1 MRWLVF
7 ALVFWLSLCNP
18 YWPVL
23 IAVVYL
29 LPATF
34 FTYLKR
40 RLQDEF
46 SLIPR

>member
-1 MRWLVF
+1 MRWLIF

-18 YWPVL
+18 FWPML

-29 LPATF
+29 LSAV
-34 FTYLKR
+34 LLVR
-40 RLQDEF
+40 LQRLLQDEF

>member
-1 MRWLVF
+1 MRWLIF
-7 ALVFWLSLCNP
+7 ALVFWISLLNP
-18 YWPVL
+18 FWPML

-34 FTYLKR
+34 FAYLQR
-40 RLQDEF
+40 LLQDEF

>member
-1 MRWLVF
+1 MRWLIF

-18 YWPVL
+18 FWPML

-29 LPATF
+29 LPAMLF
-34 FTYLKR
+34 AYLQR
-40 RLQDEF
+40 LLQDEF